1 MEGFLFY
8 DIFIKKLIMGKFILT
23 ESEKNEIKSIYKSK
37 GLLFEQG
44 EPQPDLPKVPN
55 WDVASE
61 WVMSKTD
68 KEPLEGIWPETD
80 PEYYYA
86 KYKNDLGNYMEIK
99 SNGLA
104 QEADSNFKL
113 VHNGSWKWNGS
124 EVIFS
129 WLGTKRAGD
138 NWSKAKERLR
148 KNGIDDY
155 KTYIYPDDSY
165 VQSDFTYTDG
175 EWAQGGYNY
184 AKLVDA
190 NSLELE
196 IRDNFIWRLFDRAST
211 NVLRAGKWSWNGSKI
226 VFLRGVTKKS
236 SGPLSEE
243 DTDLNTAIMVKNKIG
258 KIGAKGPAVKQIQYQ
273 VTPSD
278 SGNQYGTGDGC
289 GNGSSKCTG
298 IYDAKTKE
306 LVKTWQKDYGLKAD
320 GLWGKESQ
328 RYLESATDEK
338 EDESDID

>member
-1 MEGFLFY
+1 MKKFLV
-8 DIFIKKLIMGKFILT
+8 T
-23 ESEKNEIKSIYKSK
+23 ESEIKDIKSLYKSK
-37 GLLFEQG
+37 GILLQEAITG
-44 EPQPDLPKVPN
+44 VVPN
-55 WDVASE
+55 WEAAKA
-61 WVMSKTD
+61 WVMAKTD
-68 KEPLEGIWPETD
+68 KEPVEGDYPEGD
-80 PEYYYA
+80 PDYHFA
-86 KYKNDLGNYMEIK
+86 KYKNDQANYMEIK

-138 NWSKAKERLR
+138 NWTKAKERF
-148 KNGIDDY
+148 KTNGVEDY
-155 KTYIYPDDSY
+155 KLVSPKTIFEQTEAAYS
-165 VQSDFTYTDG
+165 DG

-184 AKLVDA
+184 AKLTQDYGGK
-190 NSLELE
+190 LFELE
-196 IRDNFIWRLFDRAST
+196 IRDNFTWRLYDRT
-211 NVLRAGKWSWNGSKI
+211 NNDVSRSGKWSWDGSKI
-226 VFLRGVTKKS
+226 VFARGVTKKS
-236 SGPLSEE
+236 SGPLSDE

-258 KIGAKGPAVKQIQYQ
+258 KIGAKGPTVKTIQWR
-273 VTPSD
+273 VTPED

-289 GNGSSKCTG
+289 GNEQEKCTG

-306 LVKTWQKDYGLKAD
+306 LVKTWQEETNLKAD

-328 RYLESATDEK
+328 RYFNDLPDEK

>member
-1 MEGFLFY
+1 MKR
-8 DIFIKKLIMGKFILT
+8 FIIT
-23 ESEKNEIKSIYKSK
+23 ESEKNQIKSLYMSK
-37 GLLFEQG
+37 GILLEQ
-44 EPQPDLPKVPN
+44 DVPKVQS
-55 WDVASE
+55 WDDAKE
-61 WVMSKTD
+61 WVMTKTD
-68 KEPLEGIWPETD
+68 KEPQTGLWPQD
-80 PEYYYA
+80 APEYEYA
-86 KYKNDLGNYMEIK
+86 KYKNEQGNYMEIK

-104 QEADSNFKL
+104 QEVDSNFKL

-138 NWSKAKERLR
+138 NWSKAKDRFRTSETMF
-148 KNGIDDY
+148 DDY
-155 KTYIYPDDSY
+155 KLVDSKTAFDPTQVTYS
-165 VQSDFTYTDG
+165 DG

-184 AKLVDA
+184 AKLSQDFG
-190 NSLELE
+190 SYILELE
-196 IRDNFIWRLFDRAST
+196 IRDNFTWRTYDRT
-211 NVLRAGKWSWNGSKI
+211 NNDVLMSGKWSWDGSKI
-226 VFLRGVTKKS
+226 VFSRGVTKKS

-258 KIGAKGPAVKQIQYQ
+258 KIGAKGPAVKQIQYYL
-273 VTPSD
+273 TPSN

-306 LVKTWQKDYGLKAD
+306 LVKSWQEDNGLKAD

-328 RYLESATDEK
+328 RFFKDNPDEK